1 MTKNV
6 MTLIITLLFISE
18 FYGFSQICNTN
29 CPSYPLGTGESEN
42 KILSGILILCIY
54 LLDNHLT
61 QITQAKGKSHISG
74 GKAVRKAIFKQN
86 QYELPMNII

>member
-1 MTKNV
+1 MAFHKSV
-6 MTLIITLLFISE
+6 IPIVPVIRLE
-18 FYGFSQICNTN
+18 Q
-29 CPSYPLGTGESEN
+29 GESEN
-42 KILSGILILCIY
+42 KILSSILILCIY

-86 QYELPMNII
+86 QYELPMNIIWKKYITEG